1 MLMRHQHQGWTPE
14 AVFDMI
20 RARRAVAAMR
30 GLGGIKSQ
38 WHAVKRFQRYL
49 RRQGGVLRTMARTEA
64 PQQPPAQA
72 WTVDV
77 SSTGECEDASRA
89 EERTPQESEDGEEA
103 RVLIGREEEGEK
115 EAKAQEEEQ
124 IALPGAAGAAADS
137 DENV

>member
-1 MLMRHQHQGWTPE
+1 
-14 AVFDMI
+14 
-20 RARRAVAAMR
+20 MR

-38 WHAVKRFQRYL
+38 WRECWRGVCLSPHLLSADAVKRFQRYL